1 MIFVHTF
8 CLLLSD
14 CHLLSLLLQSVSS
27 VWNGFSFAFFFF
39 LSISTLSLHV
49 FLLYTIV
56 QSSEGTIKSV
66 KYYQYSPAGQDPQ
79 PVNCI
84 TTFEGVY
91 QFTYEVSWG
100 GGGICDNQD
109 SQIKACQD
117 PGSAYVDNEVFYM
130 TYSRC
135 PEVQTSYSQ
144 SE

>member
-1 MIFVHTF
+1 MKWFLV
-8 CLLLSD
+8 C
-14 CHLLSLLLQSVSS
+14 
-27 VWNGFSFAFFFF
+27 FFF